1 MAERIGS
8 EVLAPQSEK
17 LQRLLA
23 YWNARRGAR
32 WAPCRADIDPVD
44 FPYVLSHMALVDVL
58 TEPLRFRFRVFS
70 TGLVAMNGFE
80 MTARLIDDWPA
91 PEFREALQASYRDV
105 VEAQAPRLRVRQA
118 VFDGRLRVQE
128 GLLLPLSED
137 GRSVTMILTAVQFRE
152 SLADRGA

>member
-1 MAERIGS
+1 
-8 EVLAPQSEK
+8 
-17 LQRLLA
+17 
-23 YWNARRGAR
+23 
-32 WAPCRADIDPVD
+32 
-44 FPYVLSHMALVDVL
+44 
-58 TEPLRFRFRVFS
+58 
-70 TGLVAMNGFE
+70 
-80 MTARLIDDWPA
+80 
-91 PEFREALQASYRDV
+91 V